1 MSLEIIFQLQ
11 QLFRHCPQES
21 TAGVFCI
28 DSRAHESV
36 VALGLYF
43 LESEYQYESLI
54 VPYFIRLLKGL
65 PKSIHKD
72 DDAKTLEK
80 KIDSKM
86 KATLGFLTHQPDSL
100 ISEIPST
107 EKFSFCLNTVL
118 SDITVCCPDRREEII
133 QTQVEVF
140 GTLTNMIVTKNS
152 DKNAVTPTLC
162 KDTVPILLGLSRAI
176 GRYAIKEPPLLC
188 RMYPVPEK
196 PVMKTTSLEQAMLN
210 DSQKFSPNFRSI
222 IPRSMSGSLNI
233 EAIEAKKGTITPTAS
248 PRRSDPTTS
257 KKLFSYYS
265 VPYDPT
271 RYFFTKFGSSF
282 NQFPNMRSFEVEGD
296 SESQSKRDKIQFP
309 INHLQ
314 QIFAFSKKLLS
325 KEVLDYLDEKAEDI
339 FTLLQNKTFAY
350 KSFSETINL
359 VVVTLLRELLQN
371 QTELSTPFTKD
382 IQEFVKQL
390 FLNGQT
396 EINNKQHED
405 QKKTELDAKVVNKYK
420 ISVMANAACVDLL
433 VWAIRDETGE

>member
-1 MSLEIIFQLQ
+1 
-11 QLFRHCPQES
+11 
-21 TAGVFCI
+21 
-28 DSRAHESV
+28 
-36 VALGLYF
+36 
-43 LESEYQYESLI
+43 
-54 VPYFIRLLKGL
+54 
-65 PKSIHKD
+65 
-72 DDAKTLEK
+72 
-80 KIDSKM
+80 
-86 KATLGFLTHQPDSL
+86 
-100 ISEIPST
+100 
-107 EKFSFCLNTVL
+107 
-118 SDITVCCPDRREEII
+118 
-133 QTQVEVF
+133 
-140 GTLTNMIVTKNS
+140 MIVTKNT
-152 DKNAVTPTLC
+152 DKNIFTPTLC

-210 DSQKFSPNFRSI
+210 DSQKFAPNFRSI

-233 EAIEAKKGTITPTAS
+233 ELIEAKKGSLTPSAS
-248 PRRSDPTTS
+248 PRKYELTIP

-325 KEVLDYLDEKAEDI
+325 KEVLEYLDEKAEDI
-339 FTLLQNKTFAY
+339 FALLQNKTFAY

-405 QKKTELDAKVVNKYK
+405 QKKTEIDIKVVNKYK

-433 VWAIRDETGE
+433 VWAIRDETGK